1 MARLQIAGDTGFI
14 AIHTCRAGGQEAL
27 GRASGLAAGATGR
40 YVPMPASVR
49 PSAEDLEAVLRQGA
63 LAGVI
68 DLAGLEAMAAH
79 GCNTLTVNSNI
90 TLNEL
95 KPCGYANAVLGW
107 PLPLANPDAGGS

>member
-1 MARLQIAGDTGFI
+1 MARLQIAGGAGFI
-14 AIHTCRAGGQEAL
+14 AIHTCLAGGQEGL
-27 GRASGLAAGATGR
+27 GRASGLAAEATGR
-40 YVPMPASVR
+40 HGPMPTSDR
-49 PSAEDLEAVLRQGA
+49 RSAEDLEAVLRQGA

-68 DLAGLEAMAAH
+68 DWAGLEAMAAH

-95 KPCGYANAVLGW
+95 NPCGYANAVLGW